1 MINKEQNFISAVV
14 DLGWGEEDQCLS
26 FLQQLNGVLNE
37 HFLHYEIIGIRGKS
51 LRDDRI
57 RNWAKGIEAP
67 VTLLTMSVKQPHEQC
82 MNAGLDISIGDYVYE
97 FDTTESSFAPEL
109 IWNAYETAM
118 EGNDI
123 VSVCPEKSRNR
134 TFYKLFN
141 RFSSGEYE
149 IRTEA
154 FRLVSRRGINRVH
167 SINENQ
173 PYRKAAYAA
182 CGLKM
187 AVITFDGQLKK
198 KQEAPF
204 RLAVDSLVLYTDFG
218 YRFSIGLTALM
229 LLAAFC
235 ELVYTLVIWIASNP
249 ISGWTTTMF
258 VITTGFAG
266 LFAVLTIMLKY
277 LSLLL
282 SLSFR
287 KQSYLVENIEKL

>member
-235 ELVYTLVIWIASNP
+235 ELVYTLVIWIAGNP